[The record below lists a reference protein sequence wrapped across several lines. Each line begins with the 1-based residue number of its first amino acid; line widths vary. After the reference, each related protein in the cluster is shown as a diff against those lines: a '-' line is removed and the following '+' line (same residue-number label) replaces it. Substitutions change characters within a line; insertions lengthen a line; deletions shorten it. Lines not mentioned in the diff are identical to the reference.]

1 MSGCNGC
8 CGSCGSCGSCGN
20 AGGCMELTVGEIEM
34 LQTLA
39 QIPFLPVARKMGDD
53 VPVYLE
59 DAEKSAEEYS
69 LILQCL
75 EKRGLISIDY
85 DQPLKSFEDSAY
97 AAYPVRGSF
106 ALTARGQQVVELL
119 ELQGIG

>member
-8 CGSCGSCGSCGN
+8 CGNCGSCGN
-20 AGGCMELTVGEIEM
+20 TGGCMELTMGEIEM
-34 LQTLA
+34 LQNLA
-39 QIPFLPVARKMGDD
+39 QIPFLPMARKLGDD
-53 VPVYLE
+53 TPVYLE
-59 DAEKSAEEYS
+59 DTDKTPEEYS

-85 DQPLKSFEDSAY
+85 DKPLKGAY
-97 AAYPVRGSF
+97 HAAYDAYPIRGSF

-119 ELQGIG
+119 DLQGIE